1 MTMRNIDNGRRA
13 AGFTLIEL
21 MIAVAI
27 VAILAAIAYPSYRD
41 HVLKTKRAEGKAL
54 INRIAAEQERYFT
67 SRNRYTANVTA
78 ARPNGLGLA
87 SANSERGC
95 YAAQVVINN
104 GGMGYN
110 ITAVPQSSTQCGD
123 QAADTK
129 CGTLG
134 MDNLG
139 NKSASGTLG
148 VSGCWQ

>member
-1 MTMRNIDNGRRA
+1 MSSIKNDNRSG
-13 AGFTLIEL
+13 GFTLIEL

-27 VAILAAIAYPSYRD
+27 VAILAAIAYPSYTE
-41 HVLKTKRAEGKAL
+41 HVRKTKRAEGKAL

-67 SRNRYTANVTA
+67 SRNQYTANITG

-87 SANSERGC
+87 SAVSERGC
-95 YAAQVVINN
+95 YTARVVVIN

-110 ITAVPQSSTQCGD
+110 IEAAPQSSTQCGD
-123 QAADTK
+123 QTADTK

-134 MDNLG
+134 MDSLG
-139 NKSASGTLG
+139 NKTASGTLG